1 MALIVNNIRSLFFD
15 AVTGAPRATID
26 DAALQAFI
34 AACDVNV
41 GHPDANALAAAQ
53 AMLPVG
59 GGPLAAP
66 APVSA
71 GLLTALA
78 AHAVTVGDV
87 LAVIAG
93 RTGVVGD
100 LNAIANHV
108 NHNAASDAAVVR
120 NVATQGADL
129 ATIAVRGIAA
139 DLNIIANHVN
149 NNAASDAAVV
159 RNVAT
164 LGADLATI
172 AVRGIPADLNII
184 ANHANHN
191 AASDAAVVRNVATQG
206 TDLATIA
213 VRGIAADLNIIANH
227 VNHNEASDLAVIRNP
242 NTPEATIDIIAARL
256 PAEHMGHIVNNP
268 NTRPALRHQIR
279 QELVDALNDEVAP
292 APVGILTHF
301 RASIGRLA
309 AEHQS
314 ALVPHVYKLG
324 DRGVAVNMH
333 SEARTAIGKLVY
345 K

>member
-149 NNAASDAAVV
+149 
-159 RNVAT
+159 
-164 LGADLATI
+164 
-172 AVRGIPADLNII
+172 
-184 ANHANHN
+184 
-191 AASDAAVVRNVATQG
+191 
-206 TDLATIA
+206 
-213 VRGIAADLNIIANH
+213 
-227 VNHNEASDLAVIRNP
+227 HNEASDLAVIRNP

-268 NTRPALRHQIR
+268 NTRPALRHQIG

>member
-1 MALIVNNIRSLFFD
+1 
-15 AVTGAPRATID
+15 
-26 DAALQAFI
+26 LQAFI

-139 DLNIIANHVN
+139 DLNIIANH
-149 NNAASDAAVV
+149 
-159 RNVAT
+159 
-164 LGADLATI
+164 
-172 AVRGIPADLNII
+172 
-184 ANHANHN
+184 ANHN

-242 NTPEATIDIIAARL
+242 NTPEATIDIIDARL

-268 NTRPALRHQIR
+268 NTRPALRHQIG

>member
-108 NHNAASDAAVVR
+108 NHN
-120 NVATQGADL
+120 
-129 ATIAVRGIAA
+129 
-139 DLNIIANHVN
+139 
-149 NNAASDAAVV
+149 
-159 RNVAT
+159 
-164 LGADLATI
+164 
-172 AVRGIPADLNII
+172 
-184 ANHANHN
+184 
-191 AASDAAVVRNVATQG
+191 
-206 TDLATIA
+206 
-213 VRGIAADLNIIANH
+213 
-227 VNHNEASDLAVIRNP
+227 EASDLAVIRNP

-268 NTRPALRHQIR
+268 NTRPALRHQIG

>member
-139 DLNIIANHVN
+139 DLNIIANH
-149 NNAASDAAVV
+149 
-159 RNVAT
+159 
-164 LGADLATI
+164 
-172 AVRGIPADLNII
+172 
-184 ANHANHN
+184 ANHN

-268 NTRPALRHQIR
+268 NTRPALRHQIG